1 MDSFWIFLEAM
12 AGIVDDRKMVERLQ
26 KDLSEMPERKREKMT
41 EYLQLVASEISRL
54 AAMTEHQVQHDGQ
67 SS

>member
-12 AGIVDDRKMVERLQ
+12 AGIVDDGQMVDRLQ
-26 KDLSEMPERKREKMT
+26 KDLSQMPERKREKMT

-54 AAMTEHQVQHDGQ
+54 AAMTEKR
-67 SS
+67 